1 MVRPQAAAPGAKV
14 REAEQEPRDRHRA
27 ARAQALAARWPLE
40 RPARKRLDLPYWPGT
55 NRADAKAHTRRDASM
70 KIPGMQMLKKAERKG
85 NEAEVPMTQ
94 DLGLVDYFKLTFK
107 EVEEDH
113 VSAFAGNLTYKAIF
127 AIFPFFTFLL
137 SLLGLFNATELVN
150 TMIENLTGVLPDS
163 ARQFIEGQLL
173 SITQSQA
180 EDTFTFAAIISI
192 LLALWGVSGAFRSV
206 MEAMNVMYEV
216 EEDRPFWK
224 VYGLSIFMSLAV
236 AILLIGALVLVVFG
250 ESIGVTVADLVGLG
264 SVFALIWSI
273 VQWPVVALVVL
284 FAFALIYYFAPAAK
298 QRFRWISPG
307 SVLAFAFWLIFSL
320 LFSLYA
326 STAGSYNE
334 TYGSLAGVIIFM
346 LYIYYSALIMLVG
359 AEMNQVIE
367 WHIPGGKNEGEKVP
381 EAERRPNVRP
391 TRRGE

>member
-1 MVRPQAAAPGAKV
+1 
-14 REAEQEPRDRHRA
+14 
-27 ARAQALAARWPLE
+27 
-40 RPARKRLDLPYWPGT
+40 
-55 NRADAKAHTRRDASM
+55 M
-70 KIPGMQMLKKAERKG
+70 KIPGMRLIKKAESKG
-85 NEAEVPMTQ
+85 NEVEVPVAEN
-94 DLGLVDYFKLTFK
+94 LGLIDFLKLTYK
-107 EVEEDH
+107 EMNEDH
-113 VSAFAGNLTYKAIF
+113 VMAFAGNLTYKGLF

-137 SLLGLFNATELVN
+137 SLLGLFNADDLVN
-150 TMIENLTGVLPDS
+150 TMVDKLSGVAPQS
-163 ARQFIEGQLL
+163 ATKFIEGQLL

-180 EDTFTFAAIISI
+180 ESAFTFGAIISI

-236 AILLIGALVLVVFG
+236 IVLLVGALVLVIFG
-250 ESIGVTVADLVGLG
+250 ESIGVRVADLVGLG
-264 SVFALIWSI
+264 SVFATLWSI
-273 VQWPVVALVVL
+273 LQWPVVALVVL

-307 SVLAFAFWLIFSL
+307 SILAFVFWLIFSL

-326 STAGSYNE
+326 SMAGSYNE
-334 TYGSLAGVIIFM
+334 TYGSLAGVIILM
-346 LYIYYSALIMLVG
+346 LYVYYSALIMLVG

-381 EAERRPNVRP
+381 EDDRRLDVHRLNRENDEA
-391 TRRGE
+391 R